1 MTASIFC
8 WSPNEKDDRLE
19 ASMTAI
25 SSYFGGATE
34 YSVTCDGSIGAR
46 GFPVM
51 TCDVVAQPAS
61 AKTASHRANDR
72 VFEVGFMLKE
82 TLIKFRN
89 ARRGT
94 GAEFT

>member
-1 MTASIFC
+1 
-8 WSPNEKDDRLE
+8 
-19 ASMTAI
+19 MTAI
-25 SSYFGGATE
+25 SSYFGGAEE

-72 VFEVGFMLKE
+72 IIEDGFMLEE
-82 TLIKFRN
+82 TPIKFRD
-89 ARRGT
+89 ARCGT
-94 GAEFT
+94 CAELP

>member
-1 MTASIFC
+1 
-8 WSPNEKDDRLE
+8 
-19 ASMTAI
+19 
-25 SSYFGGATE
+25 
-34 YSVTCDGSIGAR
+34 
-46 GFPVM
+46 VM